1 MERSQ
6 RIHHIDTLRGLAI
19 AMMIAYH
26 FCFDLDYFSVI
37 DADLNHDP
45 FWLGARTLIVT
56 LFLAVMG
63 VSLQLAHRQGIR
75 WQAVSHR
82 LALLAGCA
90 ALVTLATWSLFPRS
104 YVFFGILHFIAL
116 ASLLG
121 LPFLNRPWLAIAC
134 GTALLGVGIF
144 WSHPFFNGAPWQ
156 WIGLM
161 TYKPITEDY
170 VPLIPWF
177 GVVLL
182 GMAAGM
188 TLRNAPAKKL
198 PIGWRGAL
206 AWAGRHSLPIYLLH
220 QPVLLGMLYLV
231 TSGSRA

>member
-26 FCFDLDYFSVI
+26 FCFDLDYFGVI

-45 FWLGARTLIVT
+45 FWLVARTLIVT

-75 WQAVSHR
+75 WHAVSR
-82 LALLAGCA
+82 RFALLVGCA
-90 ALVTLATWSLFPRS
+90 VLVTLATWALFPRS

-121 LPFLNRPWLAIAC
+121 LPFLNRPWLAITC
-134 GTALLGVGIF
+134 GTALLGLGIF

-188 TLRNAPAKKL
+188 TLRKAPAKKL
-198 PIGWRGAL
+198 PVGWRGTL